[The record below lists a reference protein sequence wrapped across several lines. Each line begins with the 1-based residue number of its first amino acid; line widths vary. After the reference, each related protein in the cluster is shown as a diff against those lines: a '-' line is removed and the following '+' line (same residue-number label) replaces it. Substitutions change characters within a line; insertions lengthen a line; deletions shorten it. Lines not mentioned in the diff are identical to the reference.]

1 MFVVLLHRPKCF
13 FNVRLFE
20 VIPLLPESVSNDESA
35 AGTISSNES
44 KLKLLK
50 LPQGSCLARGAMAKL
65 VEILVITDSTSL
77 SQAVEEGEDL
87 RLILGAE
94 GFKELS
100 GRHSV
105 PSVLGPFDREGW
117 TLSSDGR

>member
-1 MFVVLLHRPKCF
+1 
-13 FNVRLFE
+13 
-20 VIPLLPESVSNDESA
+20 
-35 AGTISSNES
+35 
-44 KLKLLK
+44 
-50 LPQGSCLARGAMAKL
+50 MAKL

-100 GRHSV
+100 SRHSV